1 MSRQLL
7 SELVVSHN
15 KQTQEIQ
22 PSFSELDNNK
32 QLKSKQYII
41 DTNNIQ
47 LKNRLSSQEIIN
59 FNESEQ
65 LEANNIKNFVNQ
77 SNKYWKQEREMFASS
92 KKLSLS
98 FQSENIDN
106 SSCGGNSQNN
116 QINNFNSN
124 NQNEIKIGIQDI
136 QLEENSNNQD
146 NTPFTE
152 MNLDY
157 NNVDWGNKNQL
168 NLNQYSFIDFQ
179 LNASQQEYM
188 KTSNRKRINNSYHS
202 NTNKDQKNTSNLE
215 NILSNI
221 DNTEE
226 IQRPSDFVQLG
237 NINKIDNDMN
247 SQKTKNTLNEIKAE
261 KQKEEYQFAQRRS
274 ISIDSATPNT
284 AQFKE
289 NHNYIAKQNQNK
301 NYLQLEFASK
311 SNFNSAECMSQ
322 DQFIKEIDTQSNFS
336 QPIKDKTEYTGAI
349 NTQINNSLSLSDY
362 NSKNGKKEVT
372 PVNKSPNK
380 YTALSINQQG
390 NTSNAQFVFSY
401 TNKQATSFPKQFKL
415 NEYFLEVL
423 ELSNNKFKQL
433 PEEIYQFKQLKRLK
447 LDNNFIRQI
456 PQMLFSLIFL
466 QDFSI
471 SNNLISELPIN
482 ISNQQSLVTLDIS
495 KNRITHLPEQICKLK
510 QLQSLNISNNEF
522 TSLPI
527 QLKQLIDGNLR
538 ELILDWF
545 KYCNPPLSIQQIN
558 TDNKVQLNKQSQE
571 TYQQIGIASYSNQ
584 IANHLKHGGDVI
596 SPLKKLSQLLF
607 RQEQQLYYS
616 NQFNQKQENVIKLS
630 YYQVNKSLGN
640 QYSFSQ
646 FVNEMS
652 SNGFIIN
659 IRNFKGQNMMHLAAA
674 NEDIGVID
682 SLNQIDLTLKNHCD
696 SNQHSPLSLSIY
708 EEKYFSA
715 KKLLQLN
722 ADPNVGG
729 SIYGSPLNIATIKG
743 QIYLIQDITSK
754 KANLNLQD
762 VDGNTSLHYIMTIF
776 SRDISN
782 SAKIAEILLEHGAD
796 PNIKN
801 KDGWTPLHLAVRRS
815 QYSAVNFAIDY
826 NKLVQMKK
834 NSENCQQQQQ
844 EYKSFS
850 SYCKPPF
857 KVGQNS
863 ENSNQ
868 IQNQIKNRNL
878 QEFDFTM
885 KGGVDKWS
893 CLHISCYNND
903 VKMTKLLLALKEI
916 DFFALNR
923 KNQTP
928 LFLSSKGN
936 SLSKLMRLQLQKRI
950 YSDLQV
956 SFGNQ
961 KQQDQIKKADENQKD
976 LQIKLITDGCSSPI
990 NAPFIIQSSEINT
1003 KNQQNNNDKYPLQIK
1018 HNQQLSNI
1026 GFSLQNN
1033 SIVKQSILPDHSSI
1047 GSILAN
1053 ITSPQE
1059 KQLPFQIQKKFVHK
1073 IQSKKAISY
1082 DLINFDEDDEDNNDI
1097 CEISNQHDD
1106 FNLRELDENNQI
1118 KEIRKSKEG
1127 NITVMGKKYN
1137 QNKSV
1142 DNSCKNYST
1151 INDFDNSPM
1160 ALKITD
1166 RNSEQKKIQ
1175 NYYSIQ
1181 KRQKCPIP
1189 PYQSSNTN
1197 KHYDSKSNQSTNQIE
1212 LFTQRICKVQQKQF
1226 VDEEQSEIQTSNS
1239 IQELSNQRIS
1249 SNYYLGCNSQRDSIN
1264 KVNINK
1270 GIYCSDSKNTP
1281 IKDNNFENLKNK
1293 INKTDI
1299 QQTNKS
1305 HNSQFENELFAK
1317 ANQSINNLDF
1327 DSISLNAGQNIKIS
1341 MKEQKKLSH
1350 NLLRYSHDDQE
1361 GNIFSIPKLYSGD
1374 NRQQIVFQT
1383 IQNIFSLFI
1392 SGTVQYKK
1400 SLTETIQCLSD
1411 QYKQIV
1417 IILKLSIES
1426 YLRMQ
1431 QFISENCNYLPQSFN
1446 NNQTSS
1452 LSLNHI
1458 RTHTALLLSDLL
1470 FSINTTPINFKT
1482 LMRFVE
1488 DKNEEFQENLILQRQ
1503 SKDKSTCQTT
1513 RQNQPIPASQGDAA
1527 SGSQS
1532 GQSSARSFRSNS
1544 QSQTFTQYYSQLVH
1558 QKNQNSKKSC
1568 LTQKTNSSISVISNN
1583 SSANQQKVKEENNSD
1598 DQSQI
1603 NSCESNSNNSFL
1615 IKEYLISSLA
1625 KVDISP
1631 EFNYS
1636 NLEKL
1641 QKEDQNILIQ
1651 YESFQTKAY
1660 FQTRKNLQDK
1670 SIELQN
1676 TPQNT
1681 QNQNTFQNTQQS
1693 SSERSRNTPIFK
1705 PPSYKKTTTAAATVS
1720 SSLNSGVNQVKIISH
1735 KELIS
1740 QKLSQTTENNNKNQ
1754 HNQVFTNQ
1762 RTALNTSQQG
1772 SSINTSNYN
1781 NNNFYFDT
1789 TTSNKQNSN
1798 LSTINYSNQNH
1809 TSQQSQLISNAS
1821 NKKNQ
1826 NLSINSSNVN
1836 ITLQTQVD
1844 TCSQRD
1850 SQPQKQNNTSTTTT
1864 TTIINANQIF
1874 QYQNKSQSSY
1884 NGYFNSQVLQDV
1896 SKDNKQIPQR
1906 LFLKQES
1913 STKTNIQQNT
1923 FHQPK
1928 ILNFNS
1934 SSQLSN
1940 PSENSVIKLITSES
1954 SETLNMN
1961 ENLENQ
1967 FLNDE
1972 AKITNKYLNNQINK
1986 LPKYK

>member
-15 KQTQEIQ
+15 KKTQEIQ
-22 PSFSELDNNK
+22 PSFSELDNYK
-32 QLKSKQYII
+32 QLKSKQII
-41 DTNNIQ
+41 DETNNMQ
-47 LKNRLSSQEIIN
+47 LKNRLSSQEVIN
-59 FNESEQ
+59 LNESEQ
-65 LEANNIKNFVNQ
+65 VEANNIKNFVNQ

-98 FQSENIDN
+98 FQSENIDS
-106 SSCGGNSQNN
+106 SSCGGGHSQNN

-136 QLEENSNNQD
+136 QLEVNSNNQD

-157 NNVDWGNKNQL
+157 NNFDCCNKNQ
-168 NLNQYSFIDFQ
+168 LNQYSFIDFQ

-188 KTSNRKRINNSYHS
+188 KTSNRKKISNSYNS
-202 NTNKDQKNTSNLE
+202 NTQKDQKITSNLE

-221 DNTEE
+221 DNQEE
-226 IQRPSDFVQLG
+226 LQNLQDFTQLT
-237 NINKIDNDMN
+237 NTNKIDNDLN
-247 SQKTKNTLNEIKAE
+247 SQKTKNTLIENKIDK
-261 KQKEEYQFAQRRS
+261 KKEEYQFAQRRS

-289 NHNYIAKQNQNK
+289 SHNYLVKQNQTK
-301 NYLQLEFASK
+301 NYLKCDFTSK
-311 SNFNSAECMSQ
+311 SNFNSAECISQ
-322 DQFIKEIDTQSNFS
+322 DLFIKEIDTQSNFS

-349 NTQINNSLSLSDY
+349 NTQINNSISLSEFY
-362 NSKNGKKEVT
+362 PKNGKKEVNQT
-372 PVNKSPNK
+372 NKSPNK
-380 YTALSINQQG
+380 QTSLFINQQG
-390 NTSNAQFVFSY
+390 NKSDAQFVFSY
-401 TNKQATSFPKQFKL
+401 TNKQATAFPKYVKL
-415 NEYFLEVL
+415 NEQFLEVL
-423 ELSNNKFKQL
+423 ELSNNKFKQF

-456 PQMLFSLIFL
+456 PQILFNLTFL

-482 ISNQQSLVTLDIS
+482 IANQQSLITLDIS
-495 KNRITHLPEQICKLK
+495 KNRITHLPEQICKLR
-510 QLQSLNISNNEF
+510 QLQLLNISNNEF

-527 QLKQLIDGNLR
+527 QIKQLIDGSLR

-558 TDNKVQLNKQSQE
+558 TDNKACLNKQSPCNAQQE
-571 TYQQIGIASYSNQ
+571 TDQQIAIANFSNQ
-584 IANHLKHGGDVI
+584 IANHLKNGGDVI

-607 RQEQQLYYS
+607 RHEQQLYYS
-616 NQFNQKQENVIKLS
+616 NQSIQKKQENIIKLS
-630 YYQVNKSLGN
+630 YYQVNKSLAT
-640 QYSFSQ
+640 QYSFNQ

-659 IRNFKGQNMMHLAAA
+659 IRNFKGQNMVHLAAA
-674 NEDIGVID
+674 NEDIGVIE
-682 SLNQIDLTLKNHCD
+682 SLNQIDLALKNHCD
-696 SNQHSPLSLSIY
+696 SNQHTPLSLSIY

-722 ADPNVGG
+722 ADPNIGG

-743 QIYLIQDITSK
+743 QIYLIQDITQK

-815 QYSAVNFAIDY
+815 QYSAVNFAIEY
-826 NKLVQMKK
+826 NKSVYLKK
-834 NSENCQQQQQ
+834 NSNNSSQQQ
-844 EYKSFS
+844 EQKSFS

-857 KVGQNS
+857 KVGQNN
-863 ENSNQ
+863 ENQ
-868 IQNQIKNRNL
+868 INQNQNKIKNL
-878 QEFDFTM
+878 QVFDFTM

-893 CLHISCYNND
+893 CLHLSCYNND
-903 VKMTKLLLALKEI
+903 AKMTKLLLALKEI

-936 SLSKLMRLQLQKRI
+936 SLSKLMRLQLLKRI
-950 YSDLQV
+950 NSDLQI
-956 SFGNQ
+956 SFGS
-961 KQQDQIKKADENQKD
+961 KKKQDQDINTDQNINN
-976 LQIKLITDGCSSPI
+976 LQIKLITDGCSSPTDT
-990 NAPFIIQSSEINT
+990 PFIIQCLELKNQVQ
-1003 KNQQNNNDKYPLQIK
+1003 KNQQVQNDQSPLQTK
-1018 HNQQLSNI
+1018 QNQQFSQ

-1033 SIVKQSILPDHSSI
+1033 SIVKQTILHDHSSI
-1047 GSILAN
+1047 GGILAN

-1059 KQLPFQIQKKFVHK
+1059 KQLPFHIQKKFVHK
-1073 IQSKKAISY
+1073 IQSKKAVSY
-1082 DLINFDEDDEDNNDI
+1082 DLINFDVDDEENNEI
-1097 CEISNQHDD
+1097 CDISNQHDD

-1127 NITVMGKKYN
+1127 NITIMRGKKSN

-1142 DNSCKNYST
+1142 DNSCKNYNI
-1151 INDFDNSPM
+1151 INDYDNSPM
-1160 ALKITD
+1160 ALKIAE

-1189 PYQSSNTN
+1189 PYQQSSNLN
-1197 KHYDSKSNQSTNQIE
+1197 KNIDSKGNSSMNQID

-1226 VDEEQSEIQTSNS
+1226 VDEEQSEIYTSNS

-1249 SNYYLGCNSQRDSIN
+1249 SNYYLGCNSQKDSMQILIKN
-1264 KVNINK
+1264 H
-1270 GIYCSDSKNTP
+1270 GIYSDDSKNTP
-1281 IKDNNFENLKNK
+1281 IKDNNCENLKSQ
-1293 INKTDI
+1293 INKTYI
-1299 QQTNKS
+1299 QNTNKP
-1305 HNSQFENELFAK
+1305 HNSNFKVELITK
-1317 ANQSINNLDF
+1317 ANQSINNFDL
-1327 DSISLNAGQNIKIS
+1327 DSISLNTGQNIKIS
-1341 MKEQKKLSH
+1341 MKEQKKLSN

-1411 QYKQIV
+1411 KYKQIV

-1426 YLRMQ
+1426 YLRMK
-1431 QFISENCNYLPQSFN
+1431 QFISENCNYLPQSYN
-1446 NNQTSS
+1446 NSQTPS
-1452 LSLNHI
+1452 LSLNHL

-1488 DKNEEFQENLILQRQ
+1488 DENEEFQENLILQRQ
-1503 SKDKSTCQTT
+1503 SNDKTTCQTT
-1513 RQNQPIPASQGDAA
+1513 RQNQPIPASQGDAV
-1527 SGSQS
+1527 SN
-1532 GQSSARSFRSNS
+1532 QSSALSLRSNN
-1544 QSQTFTQYYSQLVH
+1544 QSQNFSQYYQQIVD
-1558 QKNQNSKKSC
+1558 QKNQNSKKPC
-1568 LTQKTNSSISVISNN
+1568 ITQKSKSPHSLTSYNSSV
-1583 SSANQQKVKEENNSD
+1583 NQQKVHE
-1598 DQSQI
+1598 
-1603 NSCESNSNNSFL
+1603 ESNNDIQSEIHSNESNTNDSFL

-1625 KVDISP
+1625 KVETTPD
-1631 EFNYS
+1631 FNFSY
-1636 NLEKL
+1636 LEKL
-1641 QKEDQNILIQ
+1641 QKEDQHILIQ
-1651 YESFQTKAY
+1651 FESFQTEAY
-1660 FQTRKNLQDK
+1660 FQARKYLTNQTPRNQKDQTLD
-1670 SIELQN
+1670 LLN

-1681 QNQNTFQNTQQS
+1681 QNQNTIQNIQQS
-1693 SSERSRNTPIFK
+1693 SSERSQNTPIFK
-1705 PPSYKKTTTAAATVS
+1705 PPSYKINTTAVS
-1720 SSLNSGVNQVKIISH
+1720 NNLSYGLNQVKSFNS
-1735 KELIS
+1735 KDLVS
-1740 QKLSQTTENNNKNQ
+1740 QKISQTTENNSNNQ
-1754 HNQVFTNQ
+1754 FNQSYNNQ

-1772 SSINTSNYN
+1772 SSINTSN
-1781 NNNFYFDT
+1781 NNFYFDT
-1789 TTSNKQNSN
+1789 AASNKKISN
-1798 LSTINYSNQNH
+1798 LSAINYSNQN
-1809 TSQQSQLISNAS
+1809 TSQQSQCISNTS

-1826 NLSINSSNVN
+1826 NLSINSSNIN
-1836 ITLQTQVD
+1836 TTLQTQVD

-1850 SQPQKQNNTSTTTT
+1850 TQPQRQNNI
-1864 TTIINANQIF
+1864 TTIVNANQIF
-1874 QYQNKSQSSY
+1874 QYQKRNQSNYS
-1884 NGYFNSQVLQDV
+1884 GYFNSQVLQDV
-1896 SKDNKQIPQR
+1896 SKDNKQITQR
-1906 LFLKQES
+1906 SFLKQENI
-1913 STKTNIQQNT
+1913 THTNIEQSN
-1923 FHQPK
+1923 FHQPN
-1928 ILNFNS
+1928 ILNFSS
-1934 SSQLSN
+1934 SSQLN
-1940 PSENSVIKLITSES
+1940 NASENSVIKLLTSES
-1954 SETLNMN
+1954 AETINMN

>member
-1 MSRQLL
+1 
-7 SELVVSHN
+7 
-15 KQTQEIQ
+15 
-22 PSFSELDNNK
+22 
-32 QLKSKQYII
+32 
-41 DTNNIQ
+41 
-47 LKNRLSSQEIIN
+47 
-59 FNESEQ
+59 
-65 LEANNIKNFVNQ
+65 
-77 SNKYWKQEREMFASS
+77 
-92 KKLSLS
+92 
-98 FQSENIDN
+98 
-106 SSCGGNSQNN
+106 
-116 QINNFNSN
+116 
-124 NQNEIKIGIQDI
+124 
-136 QLEENSNNQD
+136 
-146 NTPFTE
+146 

-157 NNVDWGNKNQL
+157 NNFDCANKNQL

-188 KTSNRKRINNSYHS
+188 KTSNRKRINNSYQS

-221 DNTEE
+221 DNQEE
-226 IQRPSDFVQLG
+226 FQRPYDFNQLT
-237 NINKIDNDMN
+237 NINKIDNDLN
-247 SQKTKNTLNEIKAE
+247 SQKTKNTINENKVE

-274 ISIDSATPNT
+274 ISMDSATPNT

-289 NHNYIAKQNQNK
+289 SHNYLGKQNQTK
-301 NYLQLEFASK
+301 NYLQCEFTSK
-311 SNFNSAECMSQ
+311 SNINSAAECMSQ
-322 DQFIKEIDTQSNFS
+322 DIFIKEIDTQSNFS
-336 QPIKDKTEYTGAI
+336 QPIKDKTECTGAI
-349 NTQINNSLSLSDY
+349 NTQINNSISLSDY
-362 NSKNGKKEVT
+362 NSKNSKKEGNFI
-372 PVNKSPNK
+372 NKSPNK
-380 YTALSINQQG
+380 QTALSINQQD
-390 NTSNAQFVFSY
+390 NKTNAQFVFSY

-415 NEYFLEVL
+415 NEHFLEVL
-423 ELSNNKFKQL
+423 ELSNNKFKQF

-482 ISNQQSLVTLDIS
+482 ISNQQSLITLDIS
-495 KNRITHLPEQICKLK
+495 KNRITHLPEQICKLR

-522 TSLPI
+522 TSIPI
-527 QLKQLIDGNLR
+527 QIKQLIDGSLR

-558 TDNKVQLNKQSQE
+558 TDNKAYQNKQSPCHAMLE
-571 TYQQIGIASYSNQ
+571 KYQQIGIASYSNQ
-584 IANHLKHGGDVI
+584 IANHLKNGGDVI

-607 RQEQQLYYS
+607 RQEQQIYYQ
-616 NQFNQKQENVIKLS
+616 NQVVQKQENQIKLS
-630 YYQVNKSLGN
+630 YYQVNKTLGT

-652 SNGFIIN
+652 SNGFIVN

-674 NEDIGVID
+674 NEDIGVIE

-743 QIYLIQDITSK
+743 QIYLIQDITLK

-782 SAKIAEILLEHGAD
+782 SGKIAEILLEHGAD

-826 NKLVQMKK
+826 NKLVLLKK
-834 NSENCQQQQQ
+834 HNENCSEQQ
-844 EYKSFS
+844 EKKSFS

-857 KVGQNS
+857 KVGQNN
-863 ENSNQ
+863 ENQNNQ
-868 IQNQIKNRNL
+868 IQSKHKNC
-878 QEFDFTM
+878 QTFDFSM

-936 SLSKLMRLQLQKRI
+936 ALSKLMRLQLLKRI

-961 KQQDQIKKADENQKD
+961 KKLNLEKIVDENLTN
-976 LQIKLITDGCSSPI
+976 LQIKLITDGCSSPTD
-990 NAPFIIQSSEINT
+990 APFIIQSSQFKIQGQNIQ
-1003 KNQQNNNDKYPLQIK
+1003 NQQPHNTSPLQNK
-1018 HNQQLSNI
+1018 QNLQLSSQ
-1026 GFSLQNN
+1026 GGYQMQSN
-1033 SIVKQSILPDHSSI
+1033 SILKQSILPDHSNI

-1059 KQLPFQIQKKFVHK
+1059 KQLPFHIQKKFVHK
-1073 IQSKKAISY
+1073 IQSKKAVSY
-1082 DLINFDEDDEDNNDI
+1082 DLINFDGEDEENNDI

-1127 NITVMGKKYN
+1127 NITVKGKKCN

-1142 DNSCKNYST
+1142 DNYCKNYNT
-1151 INDFDNSPM
+1151 INDIDNSPTSLNT
-1160 ALKITD
+1160 AD

-1175 NYYSIQ
+1175 NQHSIQ

-1189 PYQSSNTN
+1189 PYQSSNMN
-1197 KHYDSKSNQSTNQIE
+1197 NQIGSKGNSSTNQIE
-1212 LFTQRICKVQQKQF
+1212 LFTQRICKVQPKQF
-1226 VDEEQSEIQTSNS
+1226 VDEEQSEIQTNNS

-1249 SNYYLGCNSQRDSIN
+1249 SNYYLGYNSHRDSTQ
-1264 KVNINK
+1264 KVNKNN
-1270 GIYCSDSKNTP
+1270 GIYSSDSKNTP
-1281 IKDNNFENLKNK
+1281 TKDNNSENLKNK
-1293 INKTDI
+1293 INKTEI
-1299 QQTNKS
+1299 QSTHKLQNP
-1305 HNSQFENELFAK
+1305 HFEIDLIAK
-1317 ANQSINNLDF
+1317 ANQSINNFDF
-1327 DSISLNAGQNIKIS
+1327 DSISLNTGHNIKIS
-1341 MKEQKKLSH
+1341 MKEQKKLSN

-1411 QYKQIV
+1411 KYKQIV

-1426 YLRMQ
+1426 FLRMK
-1431 QFISENCNYLPQSFN
+1431 QFIQENCNYLPQSYN
-1446 NNQTSS
+1446 NNQSS
-1452 LSLNHI
+1452 PLSLNHL

-1503 SKDKSTCQTT
+1503 SKEKIPCQTT
-1513 RQNQPIPASQGDAA
+1513 RQNQPVPASQGDAA
-1527 SGSQS
+1527 SASQS

-1544 QSQTFTQYYSQLVH
+1544 QNQTFSQYYQQIAN
-1558 QKNQNSKKSC
+1558 QKNQHSKKPC
-1568 LTQKTNSSISVISNN
+1568 TTQKSNSPHSFISYNSSVN
-1583 SSANQQKVKEENNSD
+1583 SQKVKEEINSD
-1598 DQSQI
+1598 DQSQQYQ
-1603 NSCESNSNNSFL
+1603 CESMTNDSFL

-1625 KVDISP
+1625 KVDITP
-1631 EFNYS
+1631 DFNFS

-1641 QKEDQNILIQ
+1641 QKDDQHILIQ
-1651 YESFQTKAY
+1651 FESFQTLAY
-1660 FQTRKNLQDK
+1660 FQTKKNFTDQTPRNQKDQILD
-1670 SIELQN
+1670 LQN
-1676 TPQNT
+1676 TPQN
-1681 QNQNTFQNTQQS
+1681 NSNLNNILNTQQS
-1693 SSERSRNTPIFK
+1693 SSERSRNANAPIFK
-1705 PPSYKKTTTAAATVS
+1705 PPSYKRTAIAVS
-1720 SSLNSGVNQVKIISH
+1720 NSLNQGANQVKITNN
-1735 KELIS
+1735 KELVQ
-1740 QKLSQTTENNNKNQ
+1740 QKLSSTTDNNNYIQSNL
-1754 HNQVFTNQ
+1754 
-1762 RTALNTSQQG
+1762 RTALNTSQQV
-1772 SSINTSNYN
+1772 STINTSNN
-1781 NNNFYFDT
+1781 NIYFDT
-1789 TTSNKQNSN
+1789 APNKQNSN
-1798 LSTINYSNQNH
+1798 LSIINYSNQN
-1809 TSQQSQLISNAS
+1809 TSQQSQLVSNAS
-1821 NKKNQ
+1821 NKKSQ
-1826 NLSINSSNVN
+1826 NVSVNSSNTN
-1836 ITLQTQVD
+1836 TTLQTQVD

-1850 SQPQKQNNTSTTTT
+1850 TQPSKQNNI

-1874 QYQNKSQSSY
+1874 QYQNRSQSNY
-1884 NGYFNSQVLQDV
+1884 NGYFNSQVLKDAP
-1896 SKDNKQIPQR
+1896 KDNQQNPKK
-1906 LFLKQES
+1906 LFLKHEIPVQA
-1913 STKTNIQQNT
+1913 NVQQN
-1923 FHQPK
+1923 
-1928 ILNFNS
+1928 NFN
-1934 SSQLSN
+1934 QQKMQNFSN
-1940 PSENSVIKLITSES
+1940 LSENSVIQLKTNES
-1954 SETLNMN
+1954 IETINMN